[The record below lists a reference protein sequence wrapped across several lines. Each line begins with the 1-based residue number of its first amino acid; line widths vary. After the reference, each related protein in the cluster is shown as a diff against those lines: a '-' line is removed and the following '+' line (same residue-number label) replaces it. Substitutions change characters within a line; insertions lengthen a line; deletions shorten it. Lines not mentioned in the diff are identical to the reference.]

1 MNFIYINS
9 NVLDNLFYILVSIF
23 IFFVLYDNVKKLK
36 NYKKIL
42 LTVCMSLPMILCMIF
57 PIYID
62 EYCVHDLRQIPLFI
76 GTLYGGWIVGAG
88 LLVILLT
95 TRFAIYGFNSLT
107 LIVYIVIFSVT
118 AIFSTRF
125 NLKNKK
131 NKLISSAMLT
141 LVLEIVTTYIALK
154 ISKYFVL
161 TDAYIFYFIILP
173 PIVVFFAVYLLEML
187 MDTIQIRSHIV
198 KLEKME
204 VVSQLAASIS
214 HEVRNPLT
222 VVKGFVELLKT
233 PKLSQ
238 EEKER
243 YIQLVVR
250 ELNNAE
256 SIINDYLAFA
266 KPASEKEEKILI
278 EREIRSVIEIIK
290 PLAHMTSV
298 TITDSLEQGT
308 VLGNAN
314 HFRQC
319 FLNLI
324 KNGIE
329 AMPNGGE
336 LQIVSFIDKNAVT
349 IIIKDNGVGMNKE
362 QINRFGE
369 PYYSC
374 KEKGTGLGS
383 MVALK
388 TIQTMNGKIKID
400 SVLNKGTTIKVIL
413 PVSLS

>member
-1 MNFIYINS
+1 MGFIYINN
-9 NVLDNLFYILVSIF
+9 NVLDNLFYVLVSIF
-23 IFFVLYDNVKKLK
+23 IFFVLYDNVKMLI
-36 NYKKIL
+36 NYKKTL
-42 LTVCMSLPMILCMIF
+42 LTICMSLPIVLCMKF

-76 GTLYGGWIVGAG
+76 GTLYGGWVVGAG
-88 LLVILLT
+88 LFFILLA
-95 TRFAIYGFNSLT
+95 TRIALYGFNVLT
-107 LIVYIVIFSVT
+107 LIVYIVIYCAT
-118 AIFSTRF
+118 AIFSTKF
-125 NLKNKK
+125 NQQNKK
-131 NKLISSAMLT
+131 NKLISSVILT
-141 LVLEIVTTYIALK
+141 LLLEILTTFIALK
-154 ISKYFVL
+154 MSKYFVL

-173 PIVVFFAVYLLEML
+173 PIVMFFAVYLLEVL
-187 MDTIQIRSHIV
+187 MDTIHIRTHIV

-222 VVKGFVELLKT
+222 VVKGFVELLKA

-243 YIQLVVR
+243 YIHHVVN

-266 KPASEKEEKILI
+266 KPAPDKEEKILI
-278 EREIRSVIEIIK
+278 EREIRNVIEIIK
-290 PLAHMTSV
+290 PLANMTSV
-298 TITDSLEQGT
+298 KITDDLKQGI

-336 LQIVSFIDKNAVT
+336 LQIVSFSDKKVATV
-349 IIIKDNGVGMNKE
+349 IIKDNGIGMSKE

-388 TIQTMNGKIKID
+388 TIQTLRGKLTIESI
-400 SVLNKGTTIKVIL
+400 LNEGTTIKIIF
-413 PVSLS
+413 PIN

>member
-1 MNFIYINS
+1 MDFIYINS
-9 NVLDNLFYILVSIF
+9 NVLDNLFYILVSIL
-23 IFFVLYDNVKKLK
+23 IFFVLYDNVKMLK
-36 NYKKIL
+36 NYKKTLITL
-42 LTVCMSLPMILCMIF
+42 CTSLPIVLCMKF

-62 EYCVHDLRQIPLFI
+62 EFCVHDLRQIPLLI
-76 GTLYGGWIVGAG
+76 GTLYGGWVVGAG
-88 LLVILLT
+88 LFFILLA
-95 TRFAIYGFNSLT
+95 TRMALYGFNLLT
-107 LIVYIVIFSVT
+107 LIVYIVIYSAT
-118 AIFSTRF
+118 AIFSTKF
-125 NLKNKK
+125 KLQNKK
-131 NKLISSAMLT
+131 NKLISSVMIT
-141 LVLEIVTTYIALK
+141 LLLEILTTYIALK
-154 ISKYFVL
+154 MSNYFVL

-173 PIVVFFAVYLLEML
+173 PIVMFFAVYLLEVL
-187 MDTIQIRSHIV
+187 LETIHIRTNMV

-222 VVKGFVELLKT
+222 VVKGFVELLKAS
-233 PKLSQ
+233 KLSQ

-243 YIQLVVR
+243 YIHHALN

-266 KPASEKEEKILI
+266 KPATDKEEKIFI
-278 EREIRSVIEIIK
+278 EREIRNVIEIIK
-290 PLAHMTSV
+290 PLANMTSV
-298 TITDSLEQGT
+298 KITENLKQGI
-308 VLGNAN
+308 VLGNAS

-329 AMPNGGE
+329 SMPNGGE
-336 LQIVSFIDKNAVT
+336 LQILSFTDKKVATV
-349 IIIKDNGVGMNKE
+349 IIKDNGIGMSKE

-383 MVALK
+383 MAALK
-388 TIQTMNGKIKID
+388 TIQTLRGKLTID
-400 SVLNKGTTIKVIL
+400 SILNEGTTIKVRFPIN
-413 PVSLS
+413 

>member
-1 MNFIYINS
+1 MDFIYINS

-23 IFFVLYDNVKKLK
+23 IFFVLYDNVKILK
-36 NYKKIL
+36 NYKKTLI
-42 LTVCMSLPMILCMIF
+42 TICTSLPIVLCMKF
-57 PIYID
+57 PIYFD

-76 GTLYGGWIVGAG
+76 GTLYGGWVVGAG
-88 LLVILLT
+88 LLFILLA
-95 TRFAIYGFNSLT
+95 TRIALYGFNVLT
-107 LIVYIVIFSVT
+107 LIVYIVIYSTT
-118 AIFSTRF
+118 AIFSTKF
-125 NLKNKK
+125 NLQNKK
-131 NKLISSAMLT
+131 NKLISSVIIT
-141 LVLEIVTTYIALK
+141 LLLEILTTYIALK
-154 ISKYFVL
+154 MSNYFVL

-173 PIVVFFAVYLLEML
+173 PIVMFFAVYLLEVL
-187 MDTIQIRSHIV
+187 LETNHIRSHIV

-222 VVKGFVELLKT
+222 VVKGFVELLKA

-243 YIQLVVR
+243 YIHHALN

-266 KPASEKEEKILI
+266 KPATDKEEKIFI
-278 EREIRSVIEIIK
+278 ESEIRNVIEIIK
-290 PLAHMTSV
+290 PLANMTSV
-298 TITDSLEQGT
+298 KITENLKQGI
-308 VLGNAN
+308 VLGNAS

-329 AMPNGGE
+329 SMPNGGE
-336 LQIVSFIDKNAVT
+336 LQILSFTDKKVATV
-349 IIIKDNGVGMNKE
+349 IIKDNGIGMSKE

-383 MVALK
+383 MAALK
-388 TIQTMNGKIKID
+388 TIQTLKGKLTID
-400 SVLNKGTTIKVIL
+400 SMLNEGTTIKVIF
-413 PVSLS
+413 PINY